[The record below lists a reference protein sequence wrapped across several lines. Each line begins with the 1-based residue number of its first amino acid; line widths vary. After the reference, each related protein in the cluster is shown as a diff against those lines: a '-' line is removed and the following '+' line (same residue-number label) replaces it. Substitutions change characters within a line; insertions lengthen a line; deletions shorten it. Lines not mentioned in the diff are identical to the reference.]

1 MVGKKTYAILAAAL
15 ALLAAGC
22 AKVSEET
29 RFTDERVP
37 VTFSTYSMRSTKA
50 DAGFVGPGGDFAT
63 GAVVGVYGFYHD
75 NSDWATELAAGT
87 NIADFMY
94 HTALTKQ
101 SDGTWDYSPKKYW
114 PNEYGTGANSTNIDR
129 LSFWAY
135 YPRNAAG
142 LNLYKPSTTT
152 PYDNDTNGLPS
163 ASFVVNSDITRQVD
177 LMFTEPLTD
186 LYKSLSHAV
195 DGGGTDN
202 YGFLP
207 NGEVTLKL
215 RHALSLVQFNVALPA
230 DAEIVITDLTLTN
243 IKTTGT
249 CANPSASFADE
260 GAAAAYWTDVATP
273 VSMVVPTEAAGSYG
287 SMLVL
292 MPQTLEQEGATG
304 HSLVKLTLTY
314 DIRFPAAH
322 DPSEYI
328 SYSDNTAEKYLWMDG
343 AGAYGVKRW
352 LPGRRYVYNLEAGLE
367 KIEFSEVTEA
377 SWTDEWSEE

>member
-1 MVGKKTYAILAAAL
+1 M
-15 ALLAAGC
+15 
-22 AKVSEET
+22 
-29 RFTDERVP
+29 P
-37 VTFSTYSMRSTKA
+37 
-50 DAGFVGPGGDFAT
+50 
-63 GAVVGVYGFYHD
+63 
-75 NSDWATELAAGT
+75 
-87 NIADFMY
+87 
-94 HTALTKQ
+94 
-101 SDGTWDYSPKKYW
+101 
-114 PNEYGTGANSTNIDR
+114 
-129 LSFWAY
+129 
-135 YPRNAAG
+135 
-142 LNLYKPSTTT
+142 
-152 PYDNDTNGLPS
+152 
-163 ASFVVNSDITRQVD
+163 
-177 LMFTEPLTD
+177 
-186 LYKSLSHAV
+186 
-195 DGGGTDN
+195 
-202 YGFLP
+202 
-207 NGEVTLKL
+207 
-215 RHALSLVQFNVALPA
+215 LPA